1 MKGKYHDLLYLNDLK
16 LEMGCNFNTDF
27 NPTFTVSVGTCK
39 MCLGHSE
46 WKRYNVIPFHGEEL

>member
-16 LEMGCNFNTDF
+16 LEMGCNLNTEF

-39 MCLGHSE
+39 ICLGHSQR
-46 WKRYNVIPFHGEEL
+46 KKYNVISFQGEEL